1 MMSMKMVVLDGYT
14 LNPGDLDWQVLAPF
28 GALSVYPSSMKED
41 VVARIGDAEVIFVNK
56 TMITEEILAACQ
68 QIRYIGILATG
79 YDNID
84 MEAVRRRGIAITNVP
99 DYGGIAVAQHTM
111 ALLLELTNRTC
122 ANHERILRGE
132 WSSITNPDR
141 GLWQME
147 MTELAGKTIGF
158 VGYGTIAIY
167 AARMARAFDMRTLGY
182 SRSEREEGRRWAEY
196 VDLDTLLRENEARRL
211 PHQHRPRRSHRR
223 RRAGKSHGRR
233 HRRRFRHRC
242 HGRRAVQP
250 QPSPRRSRERRPH
263 PTHRLGAA
271 RNPRAAVE
279 HRRGKPPGLA
289 RWRAAEPIGLKLAL
303 SVAKICGRQ
312 RFAVQNGFLVRICW
326 LGVQISGRR

>member
-1 MMSMKMVVLDGYT
+1 MKMVVLDGYT

-41 VVARIGDAEVIFVNK
+41 VCGRIGDAEVVFVNK
-56 TMITEEILAACQ
+56 TQITEEVLAACPGV
-68 QIRYIGILATG
+68 RYIGILATG

-167 AARMARAFDMRTLGY
+167 AARMAQAFGMRTLGY

-196 VDLDTLLRENEARRL
+196 VDLDTCFAKATSSASTCRSTTARATSSM
-211 PHQHRPRRSHRR
+211 PT
-223 RRAGKSHGRR
+223 
-233 HRRRFRHRC
+233 
-242 HGRRAVQP
+242 
-250 QPSPRRSRERRPH
+250 PSR
-263 PTHRLGAA
+263 
-271 RNPRAAVE
+271 
-279 HRRGKPPGLA
+279 K
-289 RWRAAEPIGLKLAL
+289 
-303 SVAKICGRQ
+303 
-312 RFAVQNGFLVRICW
+312 
-326 LGVQISGRR
+326 

>member
-1 MMSMKMVVLDGYT
+1 MSMKMVVLDGYT

-41 VVARIGDAEVIFVNK
+41 VCGRIGDAEVVFVNK
-56 TMITEEILAACQ
+56 TQITEEVLAACPGV
-68 QIRYIGILATG
+68 RYIGILATG

-158 VGYGTIAIY
+158 VGCGTIAIY
-167 AARMARAFDMRTLGY
+167 AARMAQAFGMRTLGY

-196 VDLDTLLRENEARRL
+196 VDLDTLLRESDVVSLHMPLNDGSRNLINADAFAKMKRGVYLINTAR
-211 PHQHRPRRSHRR
+211 
-223 RRAGKSHGRR
+223 
-233 HRRRFRHRC
+233 
-242 HGRRAVQP
+242 
-250 QPSPRRSRERRPH
+250 
-263 PTHRLGAA
+263 GALIDEDA
-271 RNPRAAVE
+271 
-279 HRRGKPPGLA
+279 
-289 RWRAAEPIGLKLAL
+289 
-303 SVAKICGRQ
+303 
-312 RFAVQNGFLVRICW
+312 LVRAMDDGTVAAFATDVMVEEPFNLSHPLVGRENVVLTPHIAWGPRETRARLLNTVVENLQAW
-326 LGVQISGRR
+326 LDGERLNRLD